1 MDIISVVGLSA
12 LLIAFILLKIKIIK
26 IDDICYNFL
35 NLTGAFIL
43 TWYAFKQQSWIF
55 VILEATWGLVAILGI
70 FEAGKERKMHRDLT
84 DNNLSVSTVVQRLR
98 L

>member
-1 MDIISVVGLSA
+1 MDIISVMGLSA
-12 LLIAFILLKIKIIK
+12 LLAAFILLKIKIIK

-55 VILEATWGLVAILGI
+55 VILEATWGLVAISGI
-70 FEAGKERKMHRDLT
+70 FKAGKERKMLRDLT
-84 DNNLSVSTVVQRLR
+84 DNSSPILTVVQRL
-98 L
+98 